1 MFDGLNGASCKLT
14 LSGEE
19 SDGGALTSS
28 AASTANA
35 MDVVLR
41 VVRVIIVEHMSNVL
55 DVFDTH
61 KVSKAMLE

>member
-1 MFDGLNGASCKLT
+1 MVGCEVQRKLT

-19 SDGGALTSS
+19 SDSS
-28 AASTANA
+28 AFASSATSTANA
-35 MDVVLR
+35 MDIVLR
-41 VVRVIIVEHMSNVL
+41 VVWVVIVEHMSNVL